1 MLHGVL
7 WGSVLAAIHFSI
19 YSMIQRM
26 HIKFADG
33 KNLEGNESIAK
44 DKIILTKME
53 MRSVIK
59 KKQNAPQ
66 QGQIE
71 DILKANE
78 PQKIQ
83 NRKQLIRNQFCRK
96 GP

>member
-7 WGSVLAAIHFSI
+7 RGSVLAAVHFSI

-44 DKIILTKME
+44 DNIILTKME
-53 MRSVIK
+53 MRPGIK
-59 KKQNAPQ
+59 KNQNAPQ

-71 DILKANE
+71 DVLKANE
-78 PQKIQ
+78 PQKY
-83 NRKQLIRNQFCRK
+83 RTGKS
-96 GP
+96 

>member
-7 WGSVLAAIHFSI
+7 RGSVLAAIHFSI
-19 YSMIQRM
+19 YSMIQRT

-33 KNLEGNESIAK
+33 KNLEGYGSIAK

-53 MRSVIK
+53 MRSGIK
-59 KKQNAPQ
+59 NQNAPQ

-71 DILKANE
+71 DILKAHE
-78 PQKIQ
+78 PQKYRTG
-83 NRKQLIRNQFCRK
+83 NS
-96 GP
+96 